1 MIYCFLKRFV
11 CLYCDKWFYY
21 KFDVCKYIYMKYKGN
36 KVFVV
41 YDKINLEVDVQYI
54 VFFIKE

>member
-41 YDKINLEVDVQYI
+41 YDKINLEEDV
-54 VFFIKE
+54 